1 MLAGFDPE
9 TIQDLE
15 GARTAIRALLNLVEE
30 LQAENQALRKEVAE
44 LRDEVN
50 RLKGEQGRPQIK
62 PDKKKGQGTDHSSEE
77 ERRRP
82 KSWRKGPKNDQIR
95 IDREERLSVDKG
107 QMPADVE
114 FKGYVESI
122 VQDLRIRTDNV
133 LFVKEK
139 YHSPSER
146 QVYVA
151 PLPAGYDGQFGPG
164 IRSLVVTLYYA
175 GGMTESKILEFLT
188 QFGISISTGQVSNLL
203 VKDQERWHAEKDAVW
218 RAGLESSDW
227 QHMDDTATRVDGEN
241 QHCHVLCNPYY
252 TAYFTRP
259 GKDRVTL
266 IHLLQGTE
274 TVQLRLN
281 QETFGWLDLFQTPL
295 WAQRR
300 LGEWPQNQLLAPDQ
314 FVNWVESELAARL
327 NDQQRARIVE
337 AAALTAYH
345 AQTEIPVIPILL
357 TDDAPQ
363 FGHIARQQALC
374 WIHEGRHYKKLTP
387 FVPHHQKLLADFL
400 DKFWA
405 YYRQL
410 QDYREAPT
418 PSMADQLRER
428 FHALFSTQTGY
439 DQLDKRIAKTLAKK
453 KHLLLVLDYPHL
465 LLHNNPAELGVRQR
479 VRKRDI
485 SFGPRSADG
494 VAAWDTFM
502 TLTETA
508 KKLGVSFYAYVFDR
522 ISMAYRLSSL
532 AELIAVHAQDS
543 VKNPVPI

>member
-1 MLAGFDPE
+1 MLTGFDPE

-15 GARTAIRALLNLVEE
+15 GAHTAIRALLNLVEE
-30 LQAENQALRKEVAE
+30 LQAENQALRKEVSE

-50 RLKGEQGRPQIK
+50 RLKGEQGRPEIK
-62 PDKKKGQGTDHSSEE
+62 PNKKKGERTDHSSEK

-82 KSWRKGPKNDQIR
+82 KSWHKGTKNDQIR
-95 IDREERLSVDKG
+95 IDRDERLDVDKSLL
-107 QMPADVE
+107 PADAE

-139 YHSPSER
+139 YYSPVER

-164 IRSLVVTLYYA
+164 IRALVVTLYYA
-175 GGMTESKILEFLT
+175 GGMTEPKILEFLT
-188 QFGISISTGQVSNLL
+188 QFGVSISTGQISNLL
-203 VKDQERWHAEKDAVW
+203 VKEQEPWHAEKEAVW
-218 RAGLESSDW
+218 RTGLESSHW

-241 QHCHVLCNPYY
+241 QHCHILCNPYY
-252 TAYFTRP
+252 TAYFTRS
-259 GKDRVTL
+259 GKDRLTL

-274 TVQLRLN
+274 RVQLLLN
-281 QETFGWLDLFQTPL
+281 QETFGWLDLFETPL
-295 WAQRR
+295 WAQR
-300 LGEWPQNQLLAPDQ
+300 LVGDWPQNQLLAPEP
-314 FVNWVESELAARL
+314 FMNWVETQLAPRL
-327 NDQQRARIVE
+327 NVQQRARILE

-345 AQTEIPVIPILL
+345 AQTDIPVIPILL

-363 FGHIARQQALC
+363 FGHITRQRALC

-400 DKFWA
+400 EKFWD
-405 YYRQL
+405 YYHQL
-410 QDYREAPT
+410 QDYQEAPT
-418 PSMADQLRER
+418 SMQADQLRKR
-428 FHALFSTQTGY
+428 FDSLFSTHTGY
-439 DQLDKRIAKTLAKK
+439 DQLDQRIAKTLAKK
-453 KHLLLVLDYPHL
+453 EQLLLVLDYPHL
-465 LLHNNPAELGVRQR
+465 PLHNNPAELGVRQR

-485 SFGPRSADG
+485 SFGPRSPDG

-508 KKLGVSFYAYVFDR
+508 KKLGVSFYQYVFDR
-522 ISMAYRLSSL
+522 ISQSNRLPSL
-532 AELIAVHAQDS
+532 AQLIDAHARHS
-543 VKNPVPI
+543 APNPVPT